1 MRALFQSR
9 ATMPCIQQSERAECG
24 LACLAMIA
32 TYFGKK
38 TDLNS
43 LRREHAV
50 SGRGANLAD
59 ILGIAEALSLS
70 TRALKLELEDLKTL
84 QLPAIL
90 HWDMTHFV
98 VLKKTGKNGLTIND
112 PAVGERTYGFGEAG
126 RHFTGIAVEFTPAA
140 GFSRQTLILR
150 SKLQDLFV
158 KYPGFITS
166 VAQLFVLSM
175 CLQLASIGGA
185 FFMQTVIDESLTKQD
200 ADILKILAAGFLL
213 LALTG
218 VVMAFARSQIQ
229 LYFSNQ
235 LGFQMVGNVFTHMMS
250 LPADYFERRHVGDLV
265 SRFGSIR
272 EIRRIISEDLITVVL
287 DGIFAVVTLLV
298 MFYFSPLLAAV
309 VLGFVVLVSVLKL
322 LAIPSIQ
329 SLQEQLIVAEAKT
342 STGLMENMRA
352 IQVIKF
358 YCRELPRVLTWRN
371 SYAEQINT
379 QVHLARFSIKLDLVF
394 SALFAIENVLVVYL
408 AATQVLVGAIS
419 LGFLTAFIA
428 LKGNFST
435 AIRSFIDKLV
445 QIRLVKLQLERVSD
459 ITCTEKEF
467 DSLHLP
473 VIRTPARGQL
483 TLENVSYSYPGT
495 HIPVFADVSLDVE
508 PGEIVALVGPS
519 GAGKSTLLKIM
530 AGLLQPDSGA
540 VKLDGRNIRESGIRQ
555 YRDICAGIL
564 QTDQLLSG
572 SILDNITLFDQQP
585 DIERVH
591 HAAKQALIHD
601 LIVSLPMNY
610 NSMIGDMGS
619 MLSAGQ
625 AQRVLLA
632 RAFYKQAEILFLD
645 EATANLDVET
655 EQAVLE
661 SLRALKASI
670 VLISHRPEIYQLA
683 SKQVFL
689 DRHCGGSVVTVN
701 VNSDGDV

>member
-1 MRALFQSR
+1 
-9 ATMPCIQQSERAECG
+9 MPSILQSERAECG

-32 TYFGKK
+32 SYFGNKI
-38 TDLNS
+38 DLNS

-50 SGRGANLAD
+50 SARGANLAD
-59 ILGIAEALSLS
+59 ILSIAEALCLS
-70 TRALKLELEDLKTL
+70 TRALKLELQDLKVL
-84 QLPAIL
+84 QLPAVL

-98 VLKKTGKNGLTIND
+98 VLKKIAKNGLTIND
-112 PAVGERTYGFGEAG
+112 PAVGERTYSFDEAG
-126 RHFTGIAVEFTPAA
+126 RHFTGIAVEFTPAP
-140 GFSRQTLILR
+140 GFVPKTQILR
-150 SKLQDLFV
+150 SKLTDLFV
-158 KYPGFITS
+158 TYPGFASS
-166 VAQLFVLSM
+166 VVQLFVLSM
-175 CLQLASIGGA
+175 CLQLVSIGGA
-185 FFMQTVIDESLTKQD
+185 FFMQTVIDESVAKQD
-200 ADILKILAAGFLL
+200 ADILKILATGFLL

-250 LPADYFERRHVGDLV
+250 LPADFFERRHVGDLV

-287 DGIFAVVTLLV
+287 DGLFAVVTLLV
-298 MFYFSPLLAAV
+298 MYYFSPVLASV
-309 VLGFVVLVSVLKL
+309 VLCFVVIVSVLKL
-322 LAIPSIQ
+322 LAIPFIQ
-329 SLQEQLIVAEAKT
+329 TLQEQLIVAEAKT
-342 STGLMENMRA
+342 STALMENMRA

-358 YCRELPRVLTWRN
+358 YCRELPRVLMWRN
-371 SYAEQINT
+371 AYAEQINT
-379 QVHLARFSIKLDLVF
+379 QVHLSRFTIKLELVF
-394 SALFAIENVLVVYL
+394 GALFAIENVLVIYL
-408 AATQVLVGAIS
+408 AATQVLVGSIS

-459 ITCTEKEF
+459 ITCSEKEF
-467 DSLHLP
+467 NTLHLP
-473 VIRTPARGQL
+473 VIRTPIRGRL
-483 TLENVSYSYPGT
+483 VLENISYCYPGS
-495 HIPVFADVSLDVE
+495 HHPVLSDVSLVLE
-508 PGEIVALVGPS
+508 PGEVIALVGPS
-519 GAGKSTLLKIM
+519 GVGKSTLLKIM
-530 AGLLQPDSGA
+530 AGLLQPDQGL
-540 VKLDGRNIRESGIRQ
+540 VKLDGRDIRESGVRQ

-564 QTDQLLSG
+564 QSDQLLSG
-572 SILDNITLFDQQP
+572 SILDNITLFDHQP

-591 HAAKQALIHD
+591 HAAKQAQIHE
-601 LIVSLPMNY
+601 LIVSLPMHY

-632 RAFYKQAEILFLD
+632 RAFYKQAKLLFLD

-655 EQAVLE
+655 ERAIIK
-661 SLRALKASI
+661 SLQSLKTSI

-683 SKQVFL
+683 SKVLFL
-689 DRHCGGSVVTVN
+689 DSDGGSRFVTGMA
-701 VNSDGDV
+701 S

>member
-1 MRALFQSR
+1 MRALFKPRS
-9 ATMPCIQQSERAECG
+9 TLPCILQSERAECG
-24 LACLAMIA
+24 LACIAMIS

-38 TDLNS
+38 IDLNS

-50 SGRGANLAD
+50 SARGANLAD

-70 TRALKLELEDLKTL
+70 TRALKLEMEDIKSLR
-84 QLPAIL
+84 LPAVL

-98 VLKKTGKNGLTIND
+98 VLKKVGKSGLTIND
-112 PAVGERTYGFGEAG
+112 PAVGERTYGFNEAS
-126 RHFTGIAVEFTPAA
+126 RHFTGVAVEFTPATD
-140 GFSRQTLILR
+140 FVPQTRILR
-150 SKLQDLFV
+150 SKLKDLFV
-158 KYPGFITS
+158 KYPGFTAS
-166 VAQLFVLSM
+166 VVQLFLLSM
-175 CLQLASIGGA
+175 CLQLVSIGGA

-200 ADILKILAAGFLL
+200 ADILKILATGFLL

-218 VVMAFARSQIQ
+218 VLMAFARSQIQ

-250 LPADYFERRHVGDLV
+250 LPSDFFERRHVGDLV

-287 DGIFAVVTLLV
+287 DGLFAIVTLLV
-298 MFYFSPLLAAV
+298 MFYFSALLASV
-309 VLGFVVLVSVLKL
+309 VLIFVVLVSILKL
-322 LAIPSIQ
+322 LAIPRIQ

-358 YCRELPRVLTWRN
+358 YCRELPRVLMWRN

-379 QVHLARFSIKLDLVF
+379 QVHLARFTIKLELAF
-394 SALFAIENVLVVYL
+394 GALFAIENVLIVYL
-408 AATQVLVGAIS
+408 AATQVLAGAIS

-445 QIRLVKLQLERVSD
+445 QIRLVRLQLERVSD
-459 ITCTEKEF
+459 ITCTPREF
-467 DSLHLP
+467 SSMHLP
-473 VIRTPARGQL
+473 VIRTPVCGKL
-483 TLENVSYSYPGT
+483 VLEDVSYCYPGN
-495 HIPVFADVSLDVE
+495 HVPVLKNINLEIE
-508 PGEIVALVGPS
+508 PGEIVALIGPS

-530 AGLLQPDSGA
+530 AGLLQPDNGL
-540 VKLDGRNIRESGIRQ
+540 VKVDDRDIRESGVRL
-555 YRDICAGIL
+555 YRDSCAGIL

-591 HAAKQALIHD
+591 YAARQALIHD

-632 RAFYKQAEILFLD
+632 RAFYKQAKILFLD
-645 EATANLDVET
+645 EATANLDIET
-655 EQAVLE
+655 ERAVIKSLQ
-661 SLRALKASI
+661 SLRVSI

-683 SKQVFL
+683 NKKLFL
-689 DRHCGGSVVTVN
+689 NRDCGGRGKNYVLF
-701 VNSDGDV
+701 

>member
-1 MRALFQSR
+1 MKALFLSR
-9 ATMPCIQQSERAECG
+9 SAMPCILQSERVECG
-24 LACLAMIA
+24 LACLAMISSH
-32 TYFGKK
+32 FGKK
-38 TDLNS
+38 IDLNS

-70 TRALKLELEDLKTL
+70 TRALKLELEDVKSL
-84 QLPAIL
+84 QLPAVL

-98 VLKKTGKNGLTIND
+98 VLKKISKRGLVIND
-112 PAVGERTYGFGEAG
+112 PAVGERTYALGEAS
-126 RHFTGIAVEFTPAA
+126 RHFTGIAIEFTPAT
-140 GFSRQTLILR
+140 GFVPETRILR
-150 SKLQDLFV
+150 SKLTDLFV
-158 KYPGFITS
+158 RYPGFTS
-166 VAQLFVLSM
+166 SVVQLLVLSV
-175 CLQLASIGGA
+175 CLQVVSVGGA
-185 FFMQTVIDESLTKQD
+185 FFMQTVIDESLSKQD
-200 ADILKILAAGFLL
+200 ADILKILASGFLL
-213 LALTG
+213 LTLTG
-218 VVMAFARSQIQ
+218 VFMAYARSQTQ

-287 DGIFAVVTLLV
+287 DGVFAIVTLLV
-298 MFYFSPLLAAV
+298 MFYFSPLLASV
-309 VLGFVVLVSVLKL
+309 VLGFVVLVSVLKM
-322 LAIPSIQ
+322 LAIPFIQ

-352 IQVIKF
+352 IEVIKF
-358 YCRELPRVLTWRN
+358 YCRELPRVLMWRN
-371 SYAEQINT
+371 SYAEQINH
-379 QVHLARFSIKLDLVF
+379 QVHLARLTIKLDLVF
-394 SALFAIENVLVVYL
+394 GALFAIENVLVVYL
-408 AATQVLVGAIS
+408 AATQVLSGTIT

-445 QIRLVKLQLERVSD
+445 QIRLVRLQLERVSD

-467 DSLHLP
+467 NTLHLP
-473 VIRTPARGQL
+473 VIRTPVSGKL
-483 TLENVSYSYPGT
+483 TLENVSYSYPGSSAPVLK
-495 HIPVFADVSLDVE
+495 HINLVLE
-508 PGEIVALVGPS
+508 PGDILALTGPS

-530 AGLLQPDSGA
+530 AGLLQPDQGV
-540 VKLDGRNIRESGIRQ
+540 VKLDGRDIRESGIRN
-555 YRDICAGIL
+555 YRDICAGVL

-585 DIERVH
+585 DLVQVQ
-591 HAAKQALIHD
+591 HAAKQAQIHELIM
-601 LIVSLPMNY
+601 SLPMNY
-610 NSMIGDMGS
+610 NSLIGDMGS

-632 RAFYKQAEILFLD
+632 RAFYKQAKILFLD

-655 EQAVLE
+655 EQAVIA
-661 SLRALKASI
+661 SLRSLKTSI
-670 VLISHRPEIYQLA
+670 VLISHRPEISNLA
-683 SKQVFL
+683 SKELRL
-689 DRHCGGSVVTVN
+689 DRDCGSRFVTGME
-701 VNSDGDV
+701 S

>member
-1 MRALFQSR
+1 MRALFLPR
-9 ATMPCIQQSERAECG
+9 TAMPCILQAERAECG

-32 TYFGKK
+32 SYFGKK
-38 TDLNS
+38 IDLNS

-59 ILGIAEALSLS
+59 ILGIAEALNLS
-70 TRALKLELEDLKTL
+70 SRALKLELDDLKAL
-84 QLPAIL
+84 RLPAVL

-98 VLKKTGKNGLTIND
+98 VLKKLNKHGLVIND
-112 PAVGERTYGFGEAG
+112 PAVGERTYGFNEAS
-126 RHFTGIAVEFTPAA
+126 RHFTGIAVEFTPAT
-140 GFSRQTLILR
+140 GFVPQTHILR
-150 SKLQDLFV
+150 SKLRDLFV
-158 KYPGFITS
+158 KYPGFTS
-166 VAQLFVLSM
+166 SVLQLLVLSV
-175 CLQLASIGGA
+175 CLQVVSIGGA
-185 FFMQTVIDESLTKQD
+185 FFMQTVIDESLSKQD
-200 ADILKILAAGFLL
+200 ADILKILAIGFLL
-213 LALTG
+213 LALIG

-250 LPADYFERRHVGDLV
+250 LPADFFERRHVGDLV

-287 DGIFAVVTLLV
+287 DGLFAIVTLMV
-298 MFYFSPLLAAV
+298 MFYFSGVLASV
-309 VLGFVVLVSVLKL
+309 VLVFVVLVTLLKV

-329 SLQEQLIVAEAKT
+329 TLQEQLIVAEAKT

-358 YCRELPRVLTWRN
+358 YCRELSRVLMWRN

-379 QVHLARFSIKLDLVF
+379 QVHLARFTIKLELVF
-394 SALFAIENVLVVYL
+394 GVLFAIENVLVVYL
-408 AATQVLVGAIS
+408 AATQVLAGAIS

-428 LKGNFST
+428 LKGNFSS

-445 QIRLVKLQLERVSD
+445 QIRLVRLQLERVSD

-467 DSLHLP
+467 SSIHLP
-473 VIRTPARGQL
+473 VIRTPVRGKL
-483 TLENVSYSYPGT
+483 ALENVSYAYPGS
-495 HIPVFADVSLDVE
+495 HVPVLQNINLELE

-530 AGLLQPDSGA
+530 AGLLQPDHGV
-540 VKLDGRNIRESGIRQ
+540 VKLDGRDICESGVRL
-555 YRDICAGIL
+555 YRDVCAGIL

-585 DIERVH
+585 DLERVH
-591 HAAKQALIHD
+591 HAAQQAQIHELIM
-601 LIVSLPMNY
+601 SLPMNY

-625 AQRVLLA
+625 AQRILLA
-632 RAFYKQAEILFLD
+632 RAFYKPAKILFLD
-645 EATANLDVET
+645 EATANLDIQT
-655 EQAVLE
+655 ERAVIE
-661 SLRALKASI
+661 SLRALKTSI

-683 SKQVFL
+683 SKKLFL
-689 DRHCGGSVVTVN
+689 DRGVCIDLGI
-701 VNSDGDV
+701 

>member
-1 MRALFQSR
+1 MRTLFQSR
-9 ATMPCIQQSERAECG
+9 AAMPCILQSERTECG

-32 TYFGKK
+32 SYFGNK

-50 SGRGANLAD
+50 SGRGASLSD
-59 ILGIAEALSLS
+59 ILGIADALSLS
-70 TRALKLELEDLKTL
+70 TRALKLELEDLRVL

-90 HWDMTHFV
+90 HWDLTHFV
-98 VLKKTGKNGLTIND
+98 VLKKVGKKALLIND
-112 PAVGERTYGFGEAG
+112 PAVGERTYAFSEAG
-126 RHFTGIAVEFTPAA
+126 RHFTGVAVEFTPAA
-140 GFSRQTLILR
+140 GFVPQSRMLR
-150 SKLQDLFV
+150 SKLKDLFV
-158 KYPGFITS
+158 KYPGFNSS
-166 VAQLFVLSM
+166 VFQLFLLSM
-175 CLQLASIGGA
+175 CLQLVSIGGA
-185 FFMQTVIDESLTKQD
+185 FFMQTVIDESLLKQD
-200 ADILKILAAGFLL
+200 SDVLTILALGFLL
-213 LALTG
+213 LALLG
-218 VVMAFARSQIQ
+218 VVMSFARSQMQ

-250 LPADYFERRHVGDLV
+250 LPAEFFERRHVGDLV

-287 DGIFAVVTLLV
+287 DGVFATGTLLV
-298 MFYFSPLLAAV
+298 MFYFSPVLAAV
-309 VLGFVVLVSVLKL
+309 VLLFVVVISLLKL
-322 LAIPSIQ
+322 LAIPHIQ

-358 YCRELPRVLTWRN
+358 YCRELPRVLMWRN

-379 QVHLARFSIKLDLVF
+379 QVHLARFTIKLELVF
-394 SALFAIENVLVVYL
+394 GALFAVENMLIVYL
-408 AATQVLVGAIS
+408 AATQVLAGTIS
-419 LGFLTAFIA
+419 LGFLTAFVA

-459 ITCTEKEF
+459 ITCSEKEF
-467 DSLHLP
+467 SSIHLP
-473 VIRTPARGQL
+473 VIRTPVHGKL
-483 TLENVSYSYPGT
+483 VLENVSYCYPGSRAAVLQD
-495 HIPVFADVSLDVE
+495 INLVLE

-519 GAGKSTLLKIM
+519 GIGKSTLLKIM
-530 AGLLQPDSGA
+530 AGLLQPDCGV
-540 VKLDGRNIRESGIRQ
+540 VKLDGRDIRESGIRQ

-572 SILDNITLFDQQP
+572 SILDNITLFDHQP
-585 DIERVH
+585 DTERVH
-591 HAAKQALIHD
+591 YAAKQAQIHD
-601 LIVSLPMNY
+601 LIASLPMSY

-625 AQRVLLA
+625 AQRILLA
-632 RAFYKQAEILFLD
+632 RAFYKQAKILFLD

-655 EQAVLE
+655 ERVVIE
-661 SLRALKASI
+661 SLRSLNASI

-683 SKQVFL
+683 SKKL
-689 DRHCGGSVVTVN
+689 ILKNGGYCA
-701 VNSDGDV
+701 